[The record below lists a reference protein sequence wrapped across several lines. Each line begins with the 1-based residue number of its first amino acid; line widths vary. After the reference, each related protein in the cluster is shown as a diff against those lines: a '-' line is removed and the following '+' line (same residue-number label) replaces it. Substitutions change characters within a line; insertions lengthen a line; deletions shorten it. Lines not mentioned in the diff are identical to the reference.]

1 MEKAA
6 VFVLLQI
13 RLWLT
18 VHVVTDFRCVLSP
31 STFLTTTQ
39 CPLQLSGSS
48 VWPWVG
54 VGGGTHMYICPLE
67 DIWGSVRGAFGV
79 VTMTVGGGAT
89 GIERAQDREAKYLQR
104 VGSFAQ

>member
-1 MEKAA
+1 
-6 VFVLLQI
+6 
-13 RLWLT
+13 
-18 VHVVTDFRCVLSP
+18 
-31 STFLTTTQ
+31 
-39 CPLQLSGSS
+39 
-48 VWPWVG
+48 
-54 VGGGTHMYICPLE
+54 MYICPLE